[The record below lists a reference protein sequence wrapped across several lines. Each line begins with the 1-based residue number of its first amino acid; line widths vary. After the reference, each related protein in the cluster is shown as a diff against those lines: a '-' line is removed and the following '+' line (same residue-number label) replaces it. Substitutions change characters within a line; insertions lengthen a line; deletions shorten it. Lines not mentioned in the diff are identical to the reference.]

1 MSSRIR
7 TLSAFIALL
16 FAVSMVLMI
25 LSPRLAEH
33 LLFFPTR
40 GSPGAPPPLAGTRGE
55 DVALTTSDG
64 VGIHGWWYEVREGAP
79 VILFFHGNAGDISD
93 RAPIA
98 RGLIEEGFSVLLLEY
113 RGYGGSDGSPT
124 EEGLYED
131 GRAGYD
137 FALNRAGSP
146 DRVVIHGRSMGAAV
160 AARIAAEKEVGALIL
175 ESAFTSL
182 IDVGKAV
189 YPLIPSFLLR
199 RLRGLYATQ
208 DAVRKVDDP
217 VLIVH
222 GTQDEIVPVE
232 MGLTLLESASE
243 PKEWYP
249 IEGAGHNDTFY
260 VGGEEYFRRIGTFI
274 RRALGESTLGGG
286 ADSDACPGPPEG

>member
-1 MSSRIR
+1 MSSRTR
-7 TLSAFIALL
+7 TLFLFIVVLSALSL
-16 FAVSMVLMI
+16 VLMI

-40 GSPGAPPPLAGTRGE
+40 GSLGAPPPLAGTRGE

-64 VGIHGWWYEVREGAP
+64 VGIHGWWYEVDEGAP
-79 VILFFHGNAGDISD
+79 VVLFFHGNAGDISG
-93 RAPIA
+93 RTPIA
-98 RGLIEEGFSVLLLEY
+98 LGLIEEGFSVLLLEY

-137 FALNRAGSP
+137 FALSRAGSP
-146 DRVVIHGRSMGAAV
+146 DRVVIHGRSMGGAV

-182 IDVGKAV
+182 VDVGKAV
-189 YPLIPSFLLR
+189 YPLIPSFLLT

-208 DAVRKVDDP
+208 DAVRKVEAP

-222 GTQDEIVPVE
+222 GTEDEIVPVRL
-232 MGLTLLESASE
+232 GLALLESASE
-243 PKEWYP
+243 PKEWYG

-260 VGGEEYFRRIGTFI
+260 MGGEEYFQRIGTFVRMAI
-274 RRALGESTLGGG
+274 GETES
-286 ADSDACPGPPEG
+286 

>member
-1 MSSRIR
+1 MSSRTR
-7 TLSAFIALL
+7 TLFLFIVVLSALSL
-16 FAVSMVLMI
+16 VLMI

-64 VGIHGWWYEVREGAP
+64 VGIHGWWYEVDEGAP
-79 VILFFHGNAGDISD
+79 VVLFFHGNAGDISG
-93 RAPIA
+93 RTPIA
-98 RGLIEEGFSVLLLEY
+98 LGLIEEGFSVLLLEY

-137 FALNRAGSP
+137 FALSRAGSP
-146 DRVVIHGRSMGAAV
+146 DRVVIHGRSMGGAV

-182 IDVGKAV
+182 VDVGKAV
-189 YPLIPSFLLR
+189 YPLIPSFLLT

-208 DAVRKVDDP
+208 DAVRKVEAP

-222 GTQDEIVPVE
+222 GTEDEIVPVR
-232 MGLTLLESASE
+232 MGLALLESASE
-243 PKEWYP
+243 PKEWYG

-260 VGGEEYFRRIGTFI
+260 MGGEEYFQRIGTFVRMAI
-274 RRALGESTLGGG
+274 GETES
-286 ADSDACPGPPEG
+286 

>member
-1 MSSRIR
+1 MSSRTR
-7 TLSAFIALL
+7 TLLVFIAALSAL
-16 FAVSMVLMI
+16 SLVLMM

-40 GSPGAPPPLAGTRGE
+40 GSPGAPPPLAGTSGE
-55 DVALTTSDG
+55 DLALTASDG
-64 VGIHGWWYEVREGAP
+64 VGIHGWWYEVGEGAP
-79 VILFFHGNAGDISD
+79 VVLFFHGNAGDISG
-93 RAPIA
+93 RTPIA
-98 RGLIEEGFSVLLLEY
+98 QGLIEEGFSVLLLEY

-137 FALNRAGSP
+137 FALSRAGSP
-146 DRVVIHGRSMGAAV
+146 DRVVIHGRSMGGAV
-160 AARIAAEKEVGALIL
+160 AARIASEKEVGALVL

-182 IDVGKAV
+182 VDVGKAV
-189 YPLIPSFLLR
+189 YPLIPSFLLT

-208 DAVRKVDDP
+208 DAVRRVEAP

-222 GTQDEIVPVE
+222 GTEDEIVPVR
-232 MGLTLLESASE
+232 MGLTLLESACE
-243 PKEWYP
+243 PKEWYG

-260 VGGEEYFRRIGTFI
+260 VGGEEYFQRIGAFI
-274 RRALGESTLGGG
+274 RTALGESTLGG
-286 ADSDACPGPPEG
+286 EGEPSG